1 MTDHQ
6 SMGSIYFVCAGTR
19 GDLQPLVMI
28 AARMKQMGYDVVLCI
43 GAEGKA
49 WVSE

>member
-1 MTDHQ
+1 MPEHQ

-19 GDLQPLVMI
+19 GDQQPLVMI